1 MASFQARGAILE
13 KAPSVLATIPASVL
27 AGITG
32 HPVSVEVHVSSGL
45 PTFTVVG
52 LPDAACR
59 EARDRVRAA
68 LLSSGVVWPP
78 GRITVNLAPSG
89 IRKEGPGLDLAIA
102 MGVMVADEQ
111 LPAEVLAGV
120 AFLAELGLDGRL
132 RSVPGVLP
140 QVRCLDAAAVVVA
153 PESAAEAALANG
165 PVVRAPSTLR
175 KLVSALRGEEC
186 WPDPPRAGSENRLE
200 EGVDLADVRGQ
211 HMARLGLE
219 VAAAGG
225 HHLLMIGPPG
235 AGKTMLARRLP
246 GLLPPL
252 DETTAIEVTM
262 VHSAV
267 GLDLPTS
274 GLIRRSPWQA
284 PHHSASMVSMVGG
297 GSQTLRPGAISC
309 AHGGVLFLDEMGE
322 FAPQA
327 LDALRQPLEEGVIRV
342 NRATAVASFPARF
355 LLVGAMNPCPCG
367 ELGQPGMCRCTPVAR
382 LRYARRLSG
391 PLLDRFDLR
400 IHVGRP
406 EVSDLFDAPPGES
419 SAAVR
424 QRVDRA
430 RAMARDRGVVS
441 NSELGD
447 DALDQ
452 LAPLDPEAKNLLGR
466 SITEG
471 RLTARGF
478 QRVRRVALTLAD
490 LAEQPPPLNGMVVA
504 QALFMRTE
512 PVTVAHD
519 PWNFANVGR

>member
-1 MASFQARGAILE
+1 M
-13 KAPSVLATIPASVL
+13 LATIPASVL
-27 AGITG
+27 AGIAG
-32 HPVSVEVHVSSGL
+32 SPVSVEVHVSTGL

-68 LLSSGVVWPP
+68 LLSSGVDWPP

-102 MGVMVADEQ
+102 MGVLVADDQ
-111 LPAEVLAGV
+111 LAAEVLADM

-132 RSVPGVLP
+132 RAVPGVLP
-140 QVRCLDAAAVVVA
+140 QVLGLDTAAVVVA

-165 PVVRAPSTLR
+165 PVVRAPATLGE
-175 KLVSALRGEEC
+175 LVSALRGEEP
-186 WPDPPRAGSENRLE
+186 WPEPPRPASENPRE
-200 EGVDLADVRGQ
+200 KAADLADVKGQ

-246 GLLPPL
+246 GILPPL
-252 DETTAIEVTM
+252 DEATAIESTM
-262 VHSAV
+262 VHSAA
-267 GLDLPTS
+267 GLDLPPS
-274 GLIRRSPWQA
+274 GLIRRAPWQA
-284 PHHSASMVSMVGG
+284 PHHSASMIALVGG
-297 GSQTLRPGAISC
+297 GSQTLRPGAVSC

-322 FAPQA
+322 FGPQA
-327 LDALRQPLEEGVIRV
+327 LDALRQPLEEGTIRV
-342 NRATAVASFPARF
+342 NRAAAAASFPARF

-367 ELGQPGMCRCTPVAR
+367 ELGQPGMCRCTPLAR

-419 SAAVR
+419 SAEIR
-424 QRVDRA
+424 KRVDRA
-430 RAMARDRGVVS
+430 RAIARDRGVVS
-441 NSELGD
+441 NSELRD
-447 DALDQ
+447 DTLDQ
-452 LAPLDPEAKNLLGR
+452 LAPLDSEAKNLF
-466 SITEG
+466 SHAIAEG

-490 LAEQPPPLNGMVVA
+490 LAGQEPPLTGGLVA

-512 PVTVAHD
+512 PVTVVHD
-519 PWNFANVGR
+519 PWSCANARR

>member
-1 MASFQARGAILE
+1 M
-13 KAPSVLATIPASVL
+13 LATIPASVL

-52 LPDAACR
+52 LPDTACR

-68 LLSSGVVWPP
+68 LLSSGVDWPP

-102 MGVMVADEQ
+102 MGVLVADGQ
-111 LPAEVLAGV
+111 LPAEGV
-120 AFLAELGLDGRL
+120 ADMAFLAELGLDGRL
-132 RSVPGVLP
+132 RAIPGVLP
-140 QVRCLDAAAVVVA
+140 QVRCLDTAEVVIA
-153 PESAAEAALANG
+153 PESAAEAALAKG
-165 PVVRAPSTLR
+165 PAVRAPATLGE
-175 KLVSALRGEEC
+175 LVSALRGEGA
-186 WPDPPRAGSENRLE
+186 WPEPPLPESATPSAKTT
-200 EGVDLADVRGQ
+200 DLAEVRGQ

-252 DETTAIEVTM
+252 DESTAIEVTM
-262 VHSAV
+262 VHSAA
-267 GLDLPTS
+267 GLDLPSS
-274 GLIRRSPWQA
+274 GLIRQAPWQA
-284 PHHSASMVSMVGG
+284 PHHSASMIALVGG

-327 LDALRQPLEEGVIRV
+327 LDALRQPLEEGAIRV
-342 NRATAVASFPARF
+342 NRATAAASFPARF

-367 ELGQPGMCRCTPVAR
+367 ELGQPGMCRCTPLAR

-406 EVSDLFDAPPGES
+406 EVSDLFDAPSGES
-419 SAAVR
+419 SAEV
-424 QRVDRA
+424 RA
-430 RAMARDRGVVS
+430 RVEQARAAAFERGVAS
-441 NSELGD
+441 NSELPD
-447 DALDQ
+447 DALDEF
-452 LAPLDPEAKNLLGR
+452 APLDPEAKNLF
-466 SITEG
+466 SHAIAEG

-490 LAEQPPPLNGMVVA
+490 LSGHVPPLTGGIVA

-512 PVTVAHD
+512 PVTVVHD
-519 PWNFANVGR
+519 PWSLANGRR

>member
-1 MASFQARGAILE
+1 MATLQARGIILG
-13 KAPSVLATIPASVL
+13 KAPTVLATIPASVL

-32 HPVSVEVHVSSGL
+32 HPVSVEVHVSVGL

-68 LLSSGVVWPP
+68 LLSSGVQWPP

-102 MGVMVADEQ
+102 IGVLVADDQ
-111 LPAEVLAGV
+111 LRADLAADT

-132 RSVPGVLP
+132 RAVPGVLP
-140 QVRCLDAAAVVVA
+140 QVRCLNSNAVVVA

-165 PVVRAPSTLR
+165 PQIRAPETLR
-175 KLVSALRGEEC
+175 ELIAALRGEEP
-186 WPDPPRAGSENRLE
+186 WPDLPASESGRQWE
-200 EGVDLADVRGQ
+200 EAVDLADVRGQ

-252 DETTAIEVTM
+252 DEGTAIEATM
-262 VHSAV
+262 VHSAA
-267 GLDLPTS
+267 GLDLPSS
-274 GLIRRSPWQA
+274 GLVRQAPWQA
-284 PHHSASMVSMVGG
+284 PHHSASMIALVGG
-297 GSQTLRPGAISC
+297 GSRTLRPGAVSC

-327 LDALRQPLEEGVIRV
+327 LDSLRQPLEEGIIRV
-342 NRATAVASFPARF
+342 NRAAAVASFPARF

-367 ELGQPGMCRCTPVAR
+367 ELGQPGMCRCTPLAR

-406 EVSDLFDAPPGES
+406 EVSDLFDAPAGES
-419 SAAVR
+419 SAEVKDRVDQARAAAR
-424 QRVDRA
+424 QR
-430 RAMARDRGVVS
+430 GVAA
-441 NSELGD
+441 NSELRD
-447 DALDQ
+447 SDLDE
-452 LAPLDPEAKNLLGR
+452 LAPLDPDAKDLL
-466 SITEG
+466 SKAIADG

-478 QRVRRVALTLAD
+478 QRIRRVALTLTD
-490 LAEQPPPLNGMVVA
+490 LAGEEPPLTGEVVA

-519 PWNFANVGR
+519 PWSVANAR

>member
-1 MASFQARGAILE
+1 M
-13 KAPSVLATIPASVL
+13 LATIPASVL

-32 HPVSVEVHVSSGL
+32 HPVSVEVHVSVGL

-68 LLSSGVVWPP
+68 LLSSDVKWPP
-78 GRITVNLAPSG
+78 GRVTVNLAPSG

-102 MGVMVADEQ
+102 MGVLVADEQ
-111 LPAEVLAGV
+111 LPAESLANV

-132 RSVPGVLP
+132 RAVPGVLP
-140 QVRCLDAAAVVVA
+140 QVRCLNAAAVVVA
-153 PESAAEAALANG
+153 PESAAEAALAGG
-165 PVVRAPSTLR
+165 PEVRAPVTLR
-175 KLVSALRGEEC
+175 GLISALRGDEA
-186 WPDPPRAGSENRLE
+186 WPDLPMPTSEPPAKEVL
-200 EGVDLADVRGQ
+200 DLADVRGQ

-252 DETTAIEVTM
+252 DEATAIEATM
-262 VHSAV
+262 VHSAA
-267 GLDLPTS
+267 GLDLPPS
-274 GLIRRSPWQA
+274 SLVRRAPWQA
-284 PHHSASMVSMVGG
+284 PHHSASMIALVGG
-297 GSQTLRPGAISC
+297 GSQTLRPGSISC

-406 EVSDLFDAPPGES
+406 DVSDLFDAPVGES
-419 SAAVR
+419 SAEVR
-424 QRVDRA
+424 GRVDRA
-430 RAMARDRGVVS
+430 RGAARERGVVA
-441 NSELGD
+441 NSELKD
-447 DALDQ
+447 SLLDE
-452 LAPLDPEAKNLLGR
+452 LAPLDPDAKNLLSHAIG
-466 SITEG
+466 EG

-490 LAEQPPPLNGMVVA
+490 LAGQPPPLTGGLVA
-504 QALFMRTE
+504 QALYLRTE
-512 PVTVAHD
+512 PVTVSHD
-519 PWNFANVGR
+519 PWSFANVR

>member
-1 MASFQARGAILE
+1 M
-13 KAPSVLATIPASVL
+13 LATISASVL

-32 HPVSVEVHVSSGL
+32 HRVAVEVHVSNGL

-68 LLSSGVVWPP
+68 LISSGMKWPP

-102 MGVMVADEQ
+102 MGVLVADEQ
-111 LPAEVLAGV
+111 LAPEAVADM

-132 RSVPGVLP
+132 RAVPGVLP
-140 QVRCLDAAAVVVA
+140 QTRCLTTATVVVA
-153 PESAAEAALANG
+153 PASAEEAGLASG
-165 PVVRAPSTLR
+165 PVVRSPSTLQE
-175 KLVSALRGEEC
+175 LVAVLLGDEP
-186 WPDPPRAGSENRLE
+186 WPDVVMSSTARTTTAIA
-200 EGVDLADVRGQ
+200 DLADVKGQ

-225 HHLLMIGPPG
+225 HHLLLIGPPG

-252 DETTAIEVTM
+252 DDATAIETTM
-262 VHSAV
+262 VHSAA
-267 GLDLPTS
+267 GLDLS
-274 GLIRRSPWQA
+274 AGGLIRLAPWQA
-284 PHHSASMVSMVGG
+284 PHHSVSMIALVGG
-297 GSQTLRPGAISC
+297 GSRALRPGAISC

-342 NRATAVASFPARF
+342 HRATAAASFPARF

-367 ELGQPGMCRCTPVAR
+367 ELGQPGMCRCTPLAR

-406 EVSDLFDAPPGES
+406 EVCHLFDPTPAES
-419 SAAVR
+419 TAKVRERVDQARSAAR
-424 QRVDRA
+424 E
-430 RAMARDRGVVS
+430 RGVAA
-441 NSELGD
+441 NSELSD
-447 DALDQ
+447 DALEDFAP
-452 LAPLDPEAKNLLGR
+452 LAPDAKNLF
-466 SITEG
+466 SAAIADG

-478 QRVRRVALTLAD
+478 QRVRRVALTMAD
-490 LAEQPPPLNGMVVA
+490 LAGEVPPLSGEQVA

-512 PVTVAHD
+512 PVTVAQESQRL
-519 PWNFANVGR
+519 ARAR

>member
-1 MASFQARGAILE
+1 M
-13 KAPSVLATIPASVL
+13 LATIPASVL
-27 AGITG
+27 SGITG
-32 HPVSVEVHVSSGL
+32 HPVSVEVHVSVGL

-68 LLSSGVVWPP
+68 LLSSAVQWPP

-102 MGVMVADEQ
+102 MGVLVADEQ
-111 LPAEVLAGV
+111 LPAEALDDM

-132 RSVPGVLP
+132 RAVPGVLP
-140 QVRCLDAAAVVVA
+140 QVRCMKSGAIVVA
-153 PESAAEAALANG
+153 PECAAEAALANG
-165 PVVRAPSTLR
+165 PLVRAPSTLQE
-175 KLVSALRGEEC
+175 LISALRGEEA
-186 WPDPPRAGSENRLE
+186 WPDPPLPGLADPLNEAA
-200 EGVDLADVRGQ
+200 DLADVRGQ

-252 DETTAIEVTM
+252 DEATAIEATM

-267 GLDLPTS
+267 GLELPSS
-274 GLIRRSPWQA
+274 GLIRRAPWQA
-284 PHHSASMVSMVGG
+284 PHHSASMIALVGG
-297 GSQTLRPGAISC
+297 GSRALRPGSISC

-342 NRATAVASFPARF
+342 NRAMAVASFPARF

-367 ELGQPGMCRCTPVAR
+367 ELGQPGMCRCTPLAR

-406 EVSDLFDAPPGES
+406 EVRDLFDASPGES
-419 SAAVR
+419 SAEVR
-424 QRVDRA
+424 ERVDRV
-430 RAMARDRGVVS
+430 RAVARDRGVAS
-441 NSELGD
+441 NSELPD

-452 LAPLDPEAKNLLGR
+452 QAPLDPEAKNIF
-466 SITEG
+466 SHAIAEG

-490 LAEQPPPLNGMVVA
+490 LAGQAPPLTGGIVA

-519 PWNFANVGR
+519 PWSLPNVRP

>member
-1 MASFQARGAILE
+1 M
-13 KAPSVLATIPASVL
+13 LATIPASVL
-27 AGITG
+27 SGITG
-32 HPVSVEVHVSSGL
+32 HPVSVEVHVSCGL

-68 LLSSGVVWPP
+68 LLSSGVDWPP

-102 MGVMVADEQ
+102 MGVMVANEK
-111 LPAEVLAGV
+111 LPAEALADM
-120 AFLAELGLDGRL
+120 AFMAELGLDGRL
-132 RSVPGVLP
+132 RPVPGVLP
-140 QVRCLDAAAVVVA
+140 QVRCLETSAVVVA
-153 PESAAEAALANG
+153 PECAAEASLASG
-165 PVVRAPSTLR
+165 PLVRAPATLGE
-175 KLVSALRGEEC
+175 LVSALQGQRD
-186 WPDPPRAGSENRLE
+186 WPELLAPVSAIGHQK
-200 EGVDLADVRGQ
+200 GADLADVKGQ

-246 GLLPPL
+246 GLLPSL
-252 DETTAIEVTM
+252 DETTAIEATM
-262 VHSAV
+262 VHSAA
-267 GLDLPTS
+267 GLDLPPS
-274 GLIRRSPWQA
+274 GLIRRAPWQA
-284 PHHSASMVSMVGG
+284 PHHATSMIALVGG
-297 GSQTLRPGAISC
+297 GSRSLRPGAISC

-327 LDALRQPLEEGVIRV
+327 LDSLRQPLEEGVIRV
-342 NRATAVASFPARF
+342 NRAASVASFPARF

-367 ELGQPGMCRCTPVAR
+367 ELGQPGMCRCTPLAR

-419 SAAVR
+419 SSEVRDRVNKARSAA
-424 QRVDRA
+424 QG
-430 RAMARDRGVVS
+430 RGVVS
-441 NSELGD
+441 NSELQD
-447 DALDQ
+447 DALDEF
-452 LAPLDPEAKNLLGR
+452 APLDPEAR
-466 SITEG
+466 SLFSHAIAEG

-490 LAEQPPPLNGMVVA
+490 LAGQAPPLTGGIVA

-519 PWNFANVGR
+519 PWSVANA

>member
-1 MASFQARGAILE
+1 M
-13 KAPSVLATIPASVL
+13 LATIPASVL

-32 HPVSVEVHVSSGL
+32 HPVSVEVHVSLGL

-68 LLSSGVVWPP
+68 LLSSDAKWPP
-78 GRITVNLAPSG
+78 GRVTVNLAPSG

-102 MGVMVADEQ
+102 MGILVADDQ
-111 LPAEVLAGV
+111 LSADVLDDM

-132 RSVPGVLP
+132 RPVPGVLP
-140 QVRCLDAAAVVVA
+140 QVRCLDAAEVVVA
-153 PESAAEAALANG
+153 PSSAAEAALANG
-165 PVVRAPSTLR
+165 PVVRAPDTLGE
-175 KLVSALRGEEC
+175 LISALRGEEA
-186 WPDPPRAGSENRLE
+186 WPDLPSPGSMSPRRET
-200 EGVDLADVRGQ
+200 VDLADVRGQ

-246 GLLPPL
+246 GLLPSL
-252 DETTAIEVTM
+252 DESTAIEATM
-262 VHSAV
+262 VHSAA
-267 GLDLPTS
+267 GLDLPSS
-274 GLIRRSPWQA
+274 GLIKQAPWQA
-284 PHHSASMVSMVGG
+284 PHHSASMIALVGG
-297 GSQTLRPGAISC
+297 GSRALRPGAISC

-342 NRATAVASFPARF
+342 NRATAAASFPARF

-367 ELGQPGMCRCTPVAR
+367 ELGQPGMCRCTPMAR

-419 SAAVR
+419 STEVR
-424 QRVDRA
+424 ARVDRA
-430 RAMARDRGVVS
+430 RAAALERGAGS
-441 NSELGD
+441 NSELSD
-447 DALDQ
+447 DALEEF
-452 LAPLDPEAKNLLGR
+452 APLDPEAKNLFR
-466 SITEG
+466 HAIAEG

-490 LAEQPPPLNGMVVA
+490 LGGHAPPLTGGIVA

-519 PWNFANVGR
+519 PWSLANGRR

>member
-1 MASFQARGAILE
+1 M
-13 KAPSVLATIPASVL
+13 LATIPASVL

-32 HPVSVEVHVSSGL
+32 HPVSVEVHVSCGL

-68 LLSSGVVWPP
+68 LLSSGVDWPP

-102 MGVMVADEQ
+102 MGVMVANEK
-111 LPAEVLAGV
+111 LPAEALADM
-120 AFLAELGLDGRL
+120 AFMAELGLDGRL
-132 RSVPGVLP
+132 RPVPGVLP
-140 QVRCLDAAAVVVA
+140 QVRCLETSAVVVA
-153 PESAAEAALANG
+153 PECAAEASLASG
-165 PVVRAPSTLR
+165 PLVRAPATLGE
-175 KLVSALRGEEC
+175 LVSALQGEED
-186 WPDPPRAGSENRLE
+186 WPELLAPVSAIGHQK
-200 EGVDLADVRGQ
+200 GADLADVKGQ

-246 GLLPPL
+246 GLLPSL
-252 DETTAIEVTM
+252 DEATAIEATM
-262 VHSAV
+262 VHSAA
-267 GLDLPTS
+267 GLDLPPS
-274 GLIRRSPWQA
+274 GLIRRAPWQA
-284 PHHSASMVSMVGG
+284 PHHATSMIALVGG
-297 GSQTLRPGAISC
+297 GSRSLRPGAISC

-327 LDALRQPLEEGVIRV
+327 LDSLRQPLEEGVIRV
-342 NRATAVASFPARF
+342 NRAASVASFPARF

-367 ELGQPGMCRCTPVAR
+367 ELGQPGMCRCTPLAR

-419 SAAVR
+419 SSEVR
-424 QRVDRA
+424 DRVNKA
-430 RAMARDRGVVS
+430 RSVAQGRGVVS
-441 NSELGD
+441 NSELQD
-447 DALDQ
+447 DALDEF
-452 LAPLDPEAKNLLGR
+452 APLDPEAR
-466 SITEG
+466 SLFSHAIAEG

-490 LAEQPPPLNGMVVA
+490 LAGQTPPLTGGIVA

-519 PWNFANVGR
+519 PWSLANA

>member
-1 MASFQARGAILE
+1 M
-13 KAPSVLATIPASVL
+13 LATIPASVL
-27 AGITG
+27 AGIAG
-32 HPVSVEVHVSSGL
+32 CPVSVEVHVSPGL
-45 PTFTVVG
+45 PMFTVVG
-52 LPDAACR
+52 LPDTACR

-68 LLSSGVVWPP
+68 LLSSGVDWPP

-89 IRKEGPGLDLAIA
+89 IRKEGAGLDLAIA
-102 MGVMVADEQ
+102 MGVLTADDQ
-111 LPAEVLAGV
+111 LPAEVSANT

-132 RSVPGVLP
+132 RAVPGVLP
-140 QVRCLDAAAVVVA
+140 QVRSLDTDAVVVA

-165 PVVRAPSTLR
+165 PVVRAPTTLR
-175 KLVSALRGEEC
+175 ELVSALRGEES
-186 WPDPPRAGSENRLE
+186 WPELASPRTDIAGKDTA
-200 EGVDLADVRGQ
+200 DLADVRGQ

-252 DETTAIEVTM
+252 EEATAIEATM
-262 VHSAV
+262 VHSAA
-267 GLDLPTS
+267 GLDLPVA
-274 GLIRRSPWQA
+274 GLIRRAPWQA
-284 PHHSASMVSMVGG
+284 PHHSASMVALVGG
-297 GSQTLRPGAISC
+297 GSQTLRPGSISC

-367 ELGQPGMCRCTPVAR
+367 ELGQPGMCRCTPMAR

-419 SAAVR
+419 SAEVR
-424 QRVDRA
+424 ERVDRA
-430 RAMARDRGVVS
+430 RAIARERGVTS
-441 NSELGD
+441 NSELPD
-447 DALDQ
+447 DSLDRQ
-452 LAPLDPEAKNLLGR
+452 APMDPEARNLF
-466 SITEG
+466 SHAIAEG

-490 LAEQPPPLNGMVVA
+490 LAGQEPPLTSGTVA

-519 PWNFANVGR
+519 PWNCANAGR

>member
-1 MASFQARGAILE
+1 
-13 KAPSVLATIPASVL
+13 VLANISASVL

-68 LLSSGVVWPP
+68 LISSGIVWPP

-102 MGVMVADEQ
+102 MGVLVADEK
-111 LPAEVLAGV
+111 LPAEDLADM

-132 RSVPGVLP
+132 RAVPGVLP
-140 QVRCLDAAAVVVA
+140 QVRCLDSAEVVVA
-153 PESAAEAALANG
+153 PESAAEAALARG
-165 PVVRAPSTLR
+165 PAIRAPATLGE
-175 KLVSALRGEEC
+175 LVSVLRGEDA
-186 WPDPPRAGSENRLE
+186 WPEPPKPESTGPSAEAL
-200 EGVDLADVRGQ
+200 DLADVRGQ
-211 HMARLGLE
+211 HMARLSLE

-252 DETTAIEVTM
+252 DEPTAIEATM
-262 VHSAV
+262 VCSAA
-267 GLDLPTS
+267 GLDLPCS
-274 GLIRRSPWQA
+274 GLIRRAPWQA
-284 PHHSASMVSMVGG
+284 PHHSASMMALVGG
-297 GSQTLRPGAISC
+297 GSRTLRPGAISC

-342 NRATAVASFPARF
+342 NRATAAASFPARF

-367 ELGQPGMCRCTPVAR
+367 ELGQPGKCRCTPLAR

-419 SAAVR
+419 SAEVR
-424 QRVDRA
+424 VRVERA
-430 RAMARDRGVVS
+430 RIAAAKRGAAS
-441 NSELGD
+441 NSELPD
-447 DALDQ
+447 DALDEC
-452 LAPLDPEAKNLLGR
+452 APLDPEAK
-466 SITEG
+466 SMFSHAIAEG

-490 LAEQPPPLNGMVVA
+490 LSGRQPPLTGDLVA

-519 PWNFANVGR
+519 PWSLANGCR

>member
-1 MASFQARGAILE
+1 M
-13 KAPSVLATIPASVL
+13 LATVPASVL
-27 AGITG
+27 TGITG

-52 LPDAACR
+52 LPDTACR

-68 LLSSGVVWPP
+68 LTSSGVDWPQ

-89 IRKEGPGLDLAIA
+89 LRKEGPGLDLAIA
-102 MGVMVADEQ
+102 IGVLVANDR
-111 LPAEVLAGV
+111 LPAETVADM

-140 QVRCLDAAAVVVA
+140 QVRGLRTAAVVVA
-153 PESAAEAALANG
+153 PESAAEASLVAG
-165 PVVRAPSTLR
+165 PEVRAPATLGD
-175 KLVSALRGEEC
+175 LLSALRGEEA
-186 WPDPPRAGSENRLE
+186 WPDPYRPLSTNSVEAAA
-200 EGVDLADVRGQ
+200 DLADVRGQ

-252 DETTAIEVTM
+252 DEPTAIETTM
-262 VHSAV
+262 VHSAA
-267 GLDLPTS
+267 GLDLPPM
-274 GLIRRSPWQA
+274 GLVRRAPWQA
-284 PHHSASMVSMVGG
+284 PHHSVSMVALVGG
-297 GSQTLRPGAISC
+297 GSQALRPGSISC

-322 FAPQA
+322 FAPKA
-327 LDALRQPLEEGVIRV
+327 LDALRQPLEEGTIRV

-367 ELGQPGMCRCTPVAR
+367 ELGQPGMCRCTPGAR

-419 SAAVR
+419 SAMVR
-424 QRVDRA
+424 ARVDQA
-430 RAMARDRGVVS
+430 RAMARDRGVTA
-441 NSELGD
+441 NSELRDG
-447 DALDQ
+447 ALEE
-452 LAPLDPEAKNLLGR
+452 LAPLDADAKKLLRRAIG
-466 SITEG
+466 EG
-471 RLTARGF
+471 RLTARGL
-478 QRVRRVALTLAD
+478 QRVRRVALTLTD
-490 LAEQPPPLNGMVVA
+490 LAGQSPPLTGEMVA

-519 PWNFANVGR
+519 PWNRANVR

>member
-1 MASFQARGAILE
+1 MILE
-13 KAPSVLATIPASVL
+13 KAPAVLATISASVL

-52 LPDAACR
+52 LPDTACR

-68 LLSSGVVWPP
+68 LLSSGVDWPP

-102 MGVMVADEQ
+102 MGVLVADGR
-111 LPAEVLAGV
+111 LPAEDLVGM

-132 RSVPGVLP
+132 RAVPGVLP
-140 QVRCLDAAAVVVA
+140 QVRCLDAAEVVVA
-153 PESAAEAALANG
+153 PESAAEAALARG
-165 PVVRAPSTLR
+165 PAVRAPVSLGE
-175 KLVSALRGEEC
+175 LVSVLRGEES
-186 WPDPPRAGSENRLE
+186 WPEPPSPESADPTAKIL
-200 EGVDLADVRGQ
+200 DLADVKGQ
-211 HMARLGLE
+211 HIARLGLE

-252 DETTAIEVTM
+252 DEPTAIEATM
-262 VHSAV
+262 VHSAA
-267 GLDLPTS
+267 GLDLPSS
-274 GLIRRSPWQA
+274 GLICRAPWQA
-284 PHHSASMVSMVGG
+284 PHHSASMIALVGG
-297 GSQTLRPGAISC
+297 GSRALRPGAVSC

-367 ELGQPGMCRCTPVAR
+367 ELGQPGMCRCTPLAR

-406 EVSDLFDAPPGES
+406 EVSDLFDSPSGES
-419 SAAVR
+419 SAEVR
-424 QRVDRA
+424 VRVEQA
-430 RAMARDRGVVS
+430 RAAAVERGVVC
-441 NSELGD
+441 NSELPD
-447 DALDQ
+447 DALDKF
-452 LAPLDPEAKNLLGR
+452 APLDPKARNLF
-466 SITEG
+466 SQAIAEG

-490 LAEQPPPLNGMVVA
+490 LSGHQPPLSGGIVA

-519 PWNFANVGR
+519 PWSVAHACR

>member
-1 MASFQARGAILE
+1 M
-13 KAPSVLATIPASVL
+13 
-27 AGITG
+27 
-32 HPVSVEVHVSSGL
+32 GL

-52 LPDAACR
+52 LPDTACR

-68 LLSSGVVWPP
+68 LLSSGVKWPP

-102 MGVMVADEQ
+102 IGVLVADDQ
-111 LPAEVLAGV
+111 LPAENFADT

-132 RSVPGVLP
+132 RAVPGVLP
-140 QVRCLDAAAVVVA
+140 QVRCLGTSEVVVA
-153 PESAAEAALANG
+153 PDSAAEAALAKG
-165 PVVRAPSTLR
+165 PAVRAPATLGE
-175 KLVSALRGEEC
+175 LISALRGEEA
-186 WPDPPRAGSENRLE
+186 WPDPPLPGSATPS
-200 EGVDLADVRGQ
+200 VKTMDLADVRGQ
-211 HMARLGLE
+211 PMARLGLE

-225 HHLLMIGPPG
+225 HHLLLIGPPG

-252 DETTAIEVTM
+252 DESTAIEATM
-262 VHSAV
+262 VHSAA
-267 GLDLPTS
+267 GLDLPSS
-274 GLIRRSPWQA
+274 GLIRQAPWQA
-284 PHHSASMVSMVGG
+284 PHHSASMIALVGG

-327 LDALRQPLEEGVIRV
+327 LDSLRQPLEEGAIRV
-342 NRATAVASFPARF
+342 NRATAAASFPARF

-367 ELGQPGMCRCTPVAR
+367 ELGQPGMCRCTPLAR

-406 EVSDLFDAPPGES
+406 EVADLFDAPPGES
-419 SAAVR
+419 TAEVKA
-424 QRVDRA
+424 RVDRA
-430 RAMARDRGVVS
+430 RAAAFERGVTS
-441 NSELGD
+441 NSELRD
-447 DALDQ
+447 DALEEF
-452 LAPLDPEAKNLLGR
+452 APLDLEAKNLFRHAIG
-466 SITEG
+466 EG

-478 QRVRRVALTLAD
+478 QRVRRVALTLSD
-490 LAEQPPPLNGMVVA
+490 LAGHAPPLTGGIVA

-512 PVTVAHD
+512 PVTVVHD
-519 PWNFANVGR
+519 AWSLANGRR

>member
-1 MASFQARGAILE
+1 M
-13 KAPSVLATIPASVL
+13 LATISASVL

-32 HPVSVEVHVSSGL
+32 HRVAVEVHVASGL

-68 LLSSGVVWPP
+68 LLSSGVLWPP

-89 IRKEGPGLDLAIA
+89 IRKEGSGLDLAIA
-102 MGVMVADEQ
+102 IGVLVADKQ
-111 LPAEVLAGV
+111 LSAEVVADM

-132 RSVPGVLP
+132 RGVPGVLP
-140 QVRCLDAAAVVVA
+140 QIRCLKSTAVVVA

-165 PVVRAPSTLR
+165 PLVRSPATLEE
-175 KLVSALRGEEC
+175 LVLALRGDKP
-186 WPDPPRAGSENRLE
+186 WPDPTSVPSSTAIEA
-200 EGVDLADVRGQ
+200 VADLADVRGQ
-211 HMARLGLE
+211 HLARMGLE
-219 VAAAGG
+219 VSAAGG

-235 AGKTMLARRLP
+235 AGKTMLARRLT
-246 GLLPPL
+246 GLLPAL
-252 DETTAIEVTM
+252 DETTAIETTM
-262 VHSAV
+262 VHSAA
-267 GLDLPTS
+267 GLDLPS
-274 GLIRRSPWQA
+274 GGLIRLAPWQA
-284 PHHSASMVSMVGG
+284 PHHSASMIALVGG
-297 GSQTLRPGAISC
+297 GSRALRPGAISC

-342 NRATAVASFPARF
+342 NRATAATSFPARF

-367 ELGQPGMCRCTPVAR
+367 ELGQPGMCRCTPMAR

-406 EVSDLFDAPPGES
+406 EVSDLFDTKPGES
-419 SAAVR
+419 TAQVRHRVDQARAAAR
-424 QRVDRA
+424 QR
-430 RAMARDRGVVS
+430 GVS
-441 NSELGD
+441 ANSELAD
-447 DALDQ
+447 DALEEC
-452 LAPLDPEAKNLLGR
+452 APLDPDAKNLFTKA
-466 SITEG
+466 IADG

-478 QRVRRVALTLAD
+478 QRVRRVALTIAD
-490 LAEQPPPLNGMVVA
+490 LAGQSPPLTSDNVA

-512 PVTVAHD
+512 PVTVAQD
-519 PWNFANVGR
+519 PVSLVHAR

>member
-1 MASFQARGAILE
+1 MATPQARGVILG
-13 KAPSVLATIPASVL
+13 KALTVLATIPASVL

-68 LLSSGVVWPP
+68 LLSSGVDWPP

-102 MGVMVADEQ
+102 IGVMVADEK
-111 LPAEVLAGV
+111 LSSEIVAGT
-120 AFLAELGLDGRL
+120 AFLAELGLDGHL
-132 RSVPGVLP
+132 RAVPGVLP
-140 QVRCLDAAAVVVA
+140 QVRCLDTAAVVVA

-165 PVVRAPSTLR
+165 PEIRAPDTL
-175 KLVSALRGEEC
+175 KHLIAALRGEDV
-186 WPDPPRAGSENRLE
+186 WPDLPAPESGRQWDES
-200 EGVDLADVRGQ
+200 VDLSDVRGQ

-219 VAAAGG
+219 IAAAGG

-252 DETTAIEVTM
+252 DEATAIEATM
-262 VHSAV
+262 VRSAA
-267 GLDLPTS
+267 GLELPSS
-274 GLIRRSPWQA
+274 GLVHRAPWQA
-284 PHHSASMVSMVGG
+284 PHHSASMVSLVGG
-297 GSQTLRPGAISC
+297 GSRGLRPGAISC

-327 LDALRQPLEEGVIRV
+327 LDSLRQPLEEGIIRV
-342 NRATAVASFPARF
+342 NRAAAVASFPARF

-367 ELGQPGMCRCTPVAR
+367 DLGQPGMCRCTPLAR

-406 EVSDLFDAPPGES
+406 DAGDLFDAPAGES
-419 SAAVR
+419 SAEVKC
-424 QRVDRA
+424 RVDQA
-430 RAMARDRGVVS
+430 RAAARHRGVAA
-441 NSELGD
+441 NSELQD
-447 DALDQ
+447 SALDT
-452 LAPLDPEAKNLLGR
+452 LAPLDPEAKNLLCQAIG
-466 SITEG
+466 EG
-471 RLTARGF
+471 RLTARGL
-478 QRVRRVALTLAD
+478 QRVRRVALTLTD
-490 LAEQPPPLNGMVVA
+490 LAGGEPPLTGEVVA
-504 QALFMRTE
+504 QALFLRSE

-519 PWNFANVGR
+519 PWSFANAR

>member
-1 MASFQARGAILE
+1 M
-13 KAPSVLATIPASVL
+13 
-27 AGITG
+27 
-32 HPVSVEVHVSSGL
+32 
-45 PTFTVVG
+45 
-52 LPDAACR
+52 
-59 EARDRVRAA
+59 
-68 LLSSGVVWPP
+68 
-78 GRITVNLAPSG
+78 NLAPSG

-102 MGVMVADEQ
+102 IGVLVADDQ
-111 LPAEVLAGV
+111 LSGVDLADM

-132 RSVPGVLP
+132 RAIPGVLP
-140 QVRCLDAAAVVVA
+140 QVRCLNAAEVVVA
-153 PESAAEAALANG
+153 PESAAEAALASG
-165 PVVRAPSTLR
+165 PAVRAPATLGE
-175 KLVSALRGEEC
+175 LLSALRGEEA
-186 WPDPPRAGSENRLE
+186 WPELPMPCKASSSEKKM
-200 EGVDLADVRGQ
+200 DLAEVRGQ

-235 AGKTMLARRLP
+235 AGKTMLARRIP

-252 DETTAIEVTM
+252 DEATAIEATM

-267 GLDLPTS
+267 GLNRPSS
-274 GLIRRSPWQA
+274 GLIRQAPWQA
-284 PHHSASMVSMVGG
+284 PHHSASMVALVGG
-297 GSQTLRPGAISC
+297 GSRALRPGAISC

-322 FAPQA
+322 FAPQV
-327 LDALRQPLEEGVIRV
+327 LEALRQPLEEGVIRV
-342 NRATAVASFPARF
+342 NRAAAAASFPARF

-367 ELGQPGMCRCTPVAR
+367 ELGQPGMCRCTPLAR

-419 SAAVR
+419 SAEVR
-424 QRVDRA
+424 ARVDQA
-430 RAMARDRGVVS
+430 RAAALDRGVGS
-441 NSELGD
+441 NSELSD
-447 DALDQ
+447 DALDRF
-452 LAPLDPEAKNLLGR
+452 APLDSEAKNLF
-466 SITEG
+466 SQAIAEG

-490 LAEQPPPLNGMVVA
+490 LSGGVPPLTGDLVA

-519 PWNFANVGR
+519 PWSLANVR

>member
-1 MASFQARGAILE
+1 M
-13 KAPSVLATIPASVL
+13 LATIPASVL

-32 HPVSVEVHVSSGL
+32 HPVSVEVHVSAGL

-68 LLSSGVVWPP
+68 LISSGVNWPP

-102 MGVMVADEQ
+102 IGVLVADEQ
-111 LPAEVLAGV
+111 LSKEGLADT

-132 RSVPGVLP
+132 RAIPGVLP
-140 QVRCLDAAAVVVA
+140 QVRCLDAAEVVVA
-153 PESAAEAALANG
+153 PESAAEAALAKG
-165 PVVRAPSTLR
+165 PAVRAPATLCE
-175 KLVSALRGEEC
+175 LLSALRGEEA
-186 WPDPPRAGSENRLE
+186 WPEPPMPGSAVSSEKKM
-200 EGVDLADVRGQ
+200 DLADVRGQ

-235 AGKTMLARRLP
+235 AGKTMLARRIP

-252 DETTAIEVTM
+252 DEATAIEATM
-262 VHSAV
+262 VHSAA
-267 GLDLPTS
+267 GLVLPSS
-274 GLIRRSPWQA
+274 GLIRQAPWQA
-284 PHHSASMVSMVGG
+284 PHHSASMIALVGG
-297 GSQTLRPGAISC
+297 GSRAIRPGAISC

-322 FAPQA
+322 FAPQV

-342 NRATAVASFPARF
+342 NRATAAASFPARF

-367 ELGQPGMCRCTPVAR
+367 ELGQPGMCRCTPMAR

-419 SAAVR
+419 SSEVR
-424 QRVDRA
+424 ARVDRA
-430 RAMARDRGVVS
+430 RAAALDRGVVS
-441 NSELGD
+441 NSELPD

-452 LAPLDPEAKNLLGR
+452 FAPLDSEAKNLF
-466 SITEG
+466 SHAIAEA

-490 LAEQPPPLNGMVVA
+490 LSGDAPPLTGGIVA

-512 PVTVAHD
+512 PVTVVHD
-519 PWNFANVGR
+519 PWSHANVRR

>member
-1 MASFQARGAILE
+1 M
-13 KAPSVLATIPASVL
+13 LATIPASVL

-32 HPVSVEVHVSSGL
+32 YPVSVEVHVSSGL

-68 LLSSGVVWPP
+68 LLSSGVEWPP

-111 LPAEVLAGV
+111 LSAEAIGNT

-132 RSVPGVLP
+132 RPVPGVLP
-140 QVRCLDAAAVVVA
+140 QVRCLETDAIVVA
-153 PESAAEAALANG
+153 PESAAEAALASG
-165 PVVRAPSTLR
+165 PVVRAPTTLAE
-175 KLVSALRGEEC
+175 LVSAFRGEDA
-186 WPDPPRAGSENRLE
+186 WPETPLPGSADLREDIA
-200 EGVDLADVRGQ
+200 DLADVRGQ

-225 HHLLMIGPPG
+225 HHLLLIGPPG

-246 GLLPPL
+246 GLLPHL
-252 DETTAIEVTM
+252 DENTAIEATM
-262 VHSAV
+262 VHSAA
-267 GLDLPTS
+267 GLDLPSS
-274 GLIRRSPWQA
+274 GLIRRPPWQA
-284 PHHSASMVSMVGG
+284 PHHSASMIALVGG

-322 FAPQA
+322 FGPQA
-327 LDALRQPLEEGVIRV
+327 LDALRQPLEEGSIRV
-342 NRATAVASFPARF
+342 NRAAAMATFPARF

-367 ELGQPGMCRCTPVAR
+367 ELGQPGMCRCTPLAR

-419 SAAVR
+419 SAQVR
-424 QRVDRA
+424 DRVNQA
-430 RAMARDRGVVS
+430 RAVARGRGVAS
-441 NSELGD
+441 NSELPD
-447 DALDQ
+447 DCLDEI
-452 LAPLDPEAKNLLGR
+452 APLDSDAKNMF
-466 SITEG
+466 SHAIAEG

-478 QRVRRVALTLAD
+478 QRVRRVALTLGD
-490 LAEQPPPLNGMVVA
+490 LAGHGPPLTGGIVA

-512 PVTVAHD
+512 PVTVVHD
-519 PWNFANVGR
+519 PWSCANARR

>member
-1 MASFQARGAILE
+1 MATLPVRGTILE
-13 KAPSVLATIPASVL
+13 KAPTVLATIPASVL

-32 HPVSVEVHVSSGL
+32 HPVSVEVHVSVGL

-68 LLSSGVVWPP
+68 LLSSGVDWPP

-89 IRKEGPGLDLAIA
+89 LRKEGPGLDLAIA
-102 MGVMVADEQ
+102 IGILVADEK
-111 LPAEVLAGV
+111 LSAEVVADT

-132 RSVPGVLP
+132 RAVPGVLP
-140 QVRCLDAAAVVVA
+140 QVRCLNAATVVVA
-153 PESAAEAALANG
+153 PESASEAALASG
-165 PVVRAPSTLR
+165 PLVRAPDTLR
-175 KLVSALRGEEC
+175 ELIAALEGDEM
-186 WPDPPRAGSENRLE
+186 WPDPPEPVSGSPLE
-200 EGVDLADVRGQ
+200 DAVDLADVRGQ

-252 DETTAIEVTM
+252 DEATAIETTM
-262 VHSAV
+262 VHSAAGI
-267 GLDLPTS
+267 GLPAS
-274 GLIRRSPWQA
+274 GLVRRAPWQA
-284 PHHSASMVSMVGG
+284 PHHSASMIALVGG
-297 GSQTLRPGAISC
+297 GSRALRPGAISC

-327 LDALRQPLEEGVIRV
+327 LDALRQPLEEGIVRV
-342 NRATAVASFPARF
+342 NRAAAMASFPARF

-406 EVSDLFDAPPGES
+406 EVSDLFDSSPGES
-419 SAAVR
+419 SAEVR
-424 QRVDRA
+424 ARVDRA
-430 RAMARDRGVVS
+430 RAAARDRGVTA

-447 DALDQ
+447 DALEEM
-452 LAPLDPEAKNLLGR
+452 APLDPDAKNLLVHAIG
-466 SITEG
+466 EG

-478 QRVRRVALTLAD
+478 QRVRRVALTLSD
-490 LAEQPPPLNGMVVA
+490 LAGQAAPLTGGVVA
-504 QALFMRTE
+504 QALFLRTE

-519 PWNFANVGR
+519 PWSLADVR

>member
-1 MASFQARGAILE
+1 M
-13 KAPSVLATIPASVL
+13 
-27 AGITG
+27 
-32 HPVSVEVHVSSGL
+32 GL

-68 LLSSGVVWPP
+68 LLSSGVNWPP

-102 MGVMVADEQ
+102 MGVLVADEQ
-111 LPAEVLAGV
+111 LSAESLADT

-132 RSVPGVLP
+132 RAVPGVLP
-140 QVRCLDAAAVVVA
+140 QVRCLNTAEVVVA
-153 PESAAEAALANG
+153 PESAAEAALAKG
-165 PVVRAPSTLR
+165 PVIRAPATLSE
-175 KLVSALRGEEC
+175 LISAIRGEEA
-186 WPDPPRAGSENRLE
+186 WPDPPEPGSANPLDEIA
-200 EGVDLADVRGQ
+200 DLADVRGQ

-252 DETTAIEVTM
+252 DEATAIEATM

-267 GLDLPTS
+267 GLNLPSS
-274 GLIRRSPWQA
+274 GLIRRAPWQA
-284 PHHSASMVSMVGG
+284 PHHSASMIALVGG
-297 GSQTLRPGAISC
+297 GSRMLRPGAISC

-322 FAPQA
+322 FGPQA

-342 NRATAVASFPARF
+342 NRAAAVASFPARF

-367 ELGQPGMCRCTPVAR
+367 ELGQPGMCRCTPLAR

-419 SAAVR
+419 SADVR
-424 QRVDRA
+424 ARVDRV
-430 RAMARDRGVVS
+430 RAVARDRGVAS
-441 NSELGD
+441 NSELPD
-447 DALDQ
+447 DALEEF
-452 LAPLDPEAKNLLGR
+452 APLDPEAKGLFSNA
-466 SITEG
+466 IADG

-478 QRVRRVALTLAD
+478 QRVRRVALTMAD
-490 LAEQPPPLNGMVVA
+490 LAGQEPPLTGGIVA

-519 PWNFANVGR
+519 PWSLANAR

>member
-1 MASFQARGAILE
+1 M
-13 KAPSVLATIPASVL
+13 LAAIPASVL
-27 AGITG
+27 SGITG
-32 HPVSVEVHVSSGL
+32 HPVYVEVHVSTGL
-45 PTFTVVG
+45 PAFTVVG

-68 LLSSGVVWPP
+68 LVSSQVTWPP

-102 MGVMVADEQ
+102 LGILVADNQ
-111 LPAEVLAGV
+111 LEAPLVDDM

-132 RSVPGVLP
+132 RAVPGILP
-140 QVRCLDAAAVVVA
+140 QVRCLDTNTVVVA
-153 PESAAEAALANG
+153 PESAPEAALANG
-165 PVVRAPSTLR
+165 PVVRAPATLQE
-175 KLVSALRGEEC
+175 LIDALKGNQE
-186 WPDPPRAGSENRLE
+186 WPDVPPSVAANLPETAA
-200 EGVDLADVRGQ
+200 DLADVKGQ

-225 HHLLMIGPPG
+225 HHLLLIGPPG

-246 GLLPPL
+246 GLLPAL
-252 DETTAIEVTM
+252 DEATAVEATM
-262 VHSAV
+262 VHSAA
-267 GLDLPTS
+267 GLGLPAS
-274 GLIRRSPWQA
+274 GLIRRAPWQA
-284 PHHSASMVSMVGG
+284 PHNSASMIALVGG
-297 GSQTLRPGAISC
+297 GSRAVRPGAISC

-327 LDALRQPLEEGVIRV
+327 LEALRQPLEEGVIRV
-342 NRATAVASFPARF
+342 HRATAAASFPARF

-367 ELGQPGMCRCTPVAR
+367 ELGQPGMCRCTPLAR

-406 EVSDLFDAPPGES
+406 EVSDLFDPAPGES

-424 QRVDRA
+424 DRVDRA
-430 RAMARDRGVVS
+430 RAAACRREVVC
-441 NSELGD
+441 NSELPD
-447 DALDQ
+447 DALDEF
-452 LAPLDPEAKNLLGR
+452 APLDPEAKHLL
-466 SITEG
+466 SHAIAEG

-490 LAEQPPPLNGMVVA
+490 LAGQDPPLTGGIVA
-504 QALFMRTE
+504 QALFLRTE

-519 PWNFANVGR
+519 PWSRADVPV

>member
-1 MASFQARGAILE
+1 M
-13 KAPSVLATIPASVL
+13 LATIPASVL
-27 AGITG
+27 TGITG
-32 HPVSVEVHVSSGL
+32 YPVSVEVHVSSGL

-68 LLSSGVVWPP
+68 LLSSGVDWPP

-89 IRKEGPGLDLAIA
+89 IRKEGSGLDLAIA
-102 MGVMVADEQ
+102 IGVLVADEQ
-111 LPAEVLAGV
+111 LPADAVGNM

-140 QVRCLDAAAVVVA
+140 QVRSLVTAAIVVA

-165 PVVRAPSTLR
+165 PVVRAPTTLTE
-175 KLVSALRGEEC
+175 LVAALRGEDS
-186 WPDPPRAGSENRLE
+186 WPEPPLLGSADLRED
-200 EGVDLADVRGQ
+200 GADLADVRGQ

-225 HHLLMIGPPG
+225 HHLLLIGPPG

-252 DETTAIEVTM
+252 DENTAIEATM
-262 VHSAV
+262 VHSAA
-267 GLDLPTS
+267 GLDLPSS
-274 GLIRRSPWQA
+274 GLIRRAPWQA
-284 PHHSASMVSMVGG
+284 PHHSASMIALVGG
-297 GSQTLRPGAISC
+297 GSHTLRPGAISC

-322 FAPQA
+322 FGPQA
-327 LDALRQPLEEGVIRV
+327 LDALRQPLEEGSIRV
-342 NRATAVASFPARF
+342 NRAAAMATFPARF

-419 SAAVR
+419 SAQVR
-424 QRVDRA
+424 DRVDQA
-430 RAMARDRGVVS
+430 RAVARDRGVAS
-441 NSELGD
+441 NSELPDG
-447 DALDQ
+447 ALDQ
-452 LAPLDPEAKNLLGR
+452 FAPLDPDAKNLFSH
-466 SITEG
+466 SIAEG

-478 QRVRRVALTLAD
+478 QRVRRVALTLCD
-490 LAEQPPPLNGMVVA
+490 LAGQGPPLTGGIVA

-512 PVTVAHD
+512 PVTVVHD
-519 PWNFANVGR
+519 PWSCSSARR

>member
-1 MASFQARGAILE
+1 MATLLARGIILG
-13 KAPSVLATIPASVL
+13 KAPTVLATIPASVL

-32 HPVSVEVHVSSGL
+32 HPVSVEVHVSMGL

-68 LLSSGVVWPP
+68 LLSSGVTWPP

-89 IRKEGPGLDLAIA
+89 LRKEGPGLDLAIA
-102 MGVMVADEQ
+102 IGVLVADDQ
-111 LPAEVLAGV
+111 IPAELVADT

-132 RSVPGVLP
+132 RAVPGVLP
-140 QVRCLDAAAVVVA
+140 QVRSLDTAAVVLA

-165 PVVRAPSTLR
+165 PEVRAPDTLR
-175 KLVSALRGEEC
+175 DLLAALRGEQV
-186 WPDPPRAGSENRLE
+186 WPDLPIPLPGCQWE
-200 EGVDLADVRGQ
+200 EAVDLADVRGQ

-252 DETTAIEVTM
+252 DEATAIEATM
-262 VHSAV
+262 VHSAA
-267 GLDLPTS
+267 GLDLPPS
-274 GLIRRSPWQA
+274 GLVRRAPWQA
-284 PHHSASMVSMVGG
+284 PHHSASMIALVGG
-297 GSQTLRPGAISC
+297 GSRALRPGAVSC

-327 LDALRQPLEEGVIRV
+327 LDSLRQPLEEGIIRV
-342 NRATAVASFPARF
+342 NRAAAMASFPARF

-367 ELGQPGMCRCTPVAR
+367 ELGQPGMCRCTPLAR

-406 EVSDLFDAPPGES
+406 DVSDLFDAPAGES
-419 SAAVR
+419 SADVKVR
-424 QRVDRA
+424 VEQA
-430 RAMARDRGVVS
+430 RAAARRRGVVA
-441 NSELGD
+441 NSELRD
-447 DALDQ
+447 DALEEV
-452 LAPLDPEAKNLLGR
+452 APLDPEAKNLLCHAIG
-466 SITEG
+466 EG

-478 QRVRRVALTLAD
+478 QRVRRVALTLTD
-490 LAEQPPPLNGMVVA
+490 LAGEEPPLTGGVVA

-519 PWNFANVGR
+519 PWSCANVR

>member
-1 MASFQARGAILE
+1 M
-13 KAPSVLATIPASVL
+13 LATIPASVL

-32 HPVSVEVHVSSGL
+32 YPVSVEVHVSSGL

-68 LLSSGVVWPP
+68 LLSSGVDWPP

-89 IRKEGPGLDLAIA
+89 IRKEGSGLDLAIA
-102 MGVMVADEQ
+102 MGVLVADEQ
-111 LPAEVLAGV
+111 LPAEAVGDM

-140 QVRCLDAAAVVVA
+140 QVRSLESAAIVVA

-165 PVVRAPSTLR
+165 PVVRAPSTLAE
-175 KLVSALRGEEC
+175 LVSALRGEDS
-186 WPDPPRAGSENRLE
+186 WPEPPLLGSADLRED
-200 EGVDLADVRGQ
+200 VADLADVRGQ

-225 HHLLMIGPPG
+225 HHLLLIGPPG

-252 DETTAIEVTM
+252 DENTAIEATM
-262 VHSAV
+262 VHSAA
-267 GLDLPTS
+267 GLDLPSS
-274 GLIRRSPWQA
+274 GLIRRAPWQA
-284 PHHSASMVSMVGG
+284 PHHSASMIALVGG
-297 GSQTLRPGAISC
+297 GSHTLRPGAISC

-322 FAPQA
+322 FGPQA
-327 LDALRQPLEEGVIRV
+327 LDALRQPLEEGSIRV
-342 NRATAVASFPARF
+342 NRAAAMATFPARF

-419 SAAVR
+419 SAQVR
-424 QRVDRA
+424 DRVNQA
-430 RAMARDRGVVS
+430 RAVARDRGVAS
-441 NSELGD
+441 NSELPD
-447 DALDQ
+447 SALDQ
-452 LAPLDPEAKNLLGR
+452 FAPLDPDAKNLFSH
-466 SITEG
+466 SIAEG

-478 QRVRRVALTLAD
+478 QRVRRVALTLGD
-490 LAEQPPPLNGMVVA
+490 LAGQGPPLTGGIVA

-512 PVTVAHD
+512 PVTVVHD
-519 PWNFANVGR
+519 PWSCSSARR

>member
-1 MASFQARGAILE
+1 M
-13 KAPSVLATIPASVL
+13 LATIPASVL

-32 HPVSVEVHVSSGL
+32 HPVSVEVHVSLGL

-52 LPDAACR
+52 LPDTACR

-68 LLSSGVVWPP
+68 LLSSGVDWPP

-102 MGVMVADEQ
+102 IGVLVADDQ
-111 LPAEVLAGV
+111 LPAEDLADM

-132 RSVPGVLP
+132 RAVPGVLP
-140 QVRCLDAAAVVVA
+140 QVRCLDSAEVVVA
-153 PESAAEAALANG
+153 PESAAEAALAKG
-165 PVVRAPSTLR
+165 PAVRAPATLGE
-175 KLVSALRGEEC
+175 LVSALRGEDA
-186 WPDPPRAGSENRLE
+186 WPDPPLSESATPSAKTM
-200 EGVDLADVRGQ
+200 DLADVRGQ

-246 GLLPPL
+246 GLLPSL
-252 DETTAIEVTM
+252 DESTAIEATM
-262 VHSAV
+262 VHSAA
-267 GLDLPTS
+267 GLDLPSS
-274 GLIRRSPWQA
+274 GLIRQAPWQA
-284 PHHSASMVSMVGG
+284 PHHSASMIALVGG

-342 NRATAVASFPARF
+342 NRATAAASFPARF

-367 ELGQPGMCRCTPVAR
+367 ELGQPGMCRCTPLAR

-406 EVSDLFDAPPGES
+406 EVSDLFDASPGES
-419 SAAVR
+419 SAEVR
-424 QRVDRA
+424 ARVDRA
-430 RAMARDRGVVS
+430 RSAAIERGVPS
-441 NSELGD
+441 NSELPD
-447 DALDQ
+447 DALDEF
-452 LAPLDPEAKNLLGR
+452 APLDPEARNLF
-466 SITEG
+466 SHAIAEG

-490 LAEQPPPLNGMVVA
+490 LSGHAPPLTGGIVA

-512 PVTVAHD
+512 PVTVVHD
-519 PWNFANVGR
+519 PWSIANGRR

>member
-1 MASFQARGAILE
+1 M
-13 KAPSVLATIPASVL
+13 LATIPASVL

-32 HPVSVEVHVSSGL
+32 HPVSVEVHVSAGL

-68 LLSSGVVWPP
+68 LLSNKIVWPP

-111 LPAEVLAGV
+111 LPAEAVASM

-132 RSVPGVLP
+132 RAVPGVLP
-140 QVRCLDAAAVVVA
+140 QVRCLETAAVVVA

-165 PVVRAPSTLR
+165 PVVRAPSTLAE
-175 KLVSALRGEEC
+175 LVSALRGESC
-186 WPDPPRAGSENRLE
+186 WPDPPLAGTENRLE
-200 EGVDLADVRGQ
+200 DGVDLAEVRGQ

-262 VHSAV
+262 VHSAA
-267 GLDLPTS
+267 GLDLPSS
-274 GLIRRSPWQA
+274 GLVCQGPWQA
-284 PHHSASMVSMVGG
+284 PHHSASMISLVGG

-342 NRATAVASFPARF
+342 NRATAAASFPARF

-419 SAAVR
+419 SAEVR
-424 QRVDRA
+424 ERVDRA
-430 RAMARDRGVVS
+430 RGIARDRGVAS
-441 NSELGD
+441 NSELKD

-452 LAPLDPEAKNLLGR
+452 LAPLDPEAKNLLGHA
-466 SITEG
+466 IAEG

-478 QRVRRVALTLAD
+478 QRVRRVALTLTD
-490 LAEQPPPLNGMVVA
+490 LAEQSPPLNGMVVA

-519 PWNFANVGR
+519 SWSFANAKR

>member
-1 MASFQARGAILE
+1 M
-13 KAPSVLATIPASVL
+13 
-27 AGITG
+27 
-32 HPVSVEVHVSSGL
+32 SSGL

-68 LLSSGVVWPP
+68 LLSSGVDWPP

-102 MGVMVADEQ
+102 MGVMVADEK
-111 LPAEVLAGV
+111 LPADTLADM
-120 AFLAELGLDGRL
+120 AFMAELGLDGRL
-132 RSVPGVLP
+132 RPVPGVLP
-140 QVRCLDAAAVVVA
+140 QVRCLETSAIVVA
-153 PESAAEAALANG
+153 PECAAEASLANG
-165 PVVRAPSTLR
+165 PVVRAPATLGE
-175 KLVSALRGEEC
+175 LVAALRGEKD
-186 WPDPPRAGSENRLE
+186 WPELLAPVSAIGHQ
-200 EGVDLADVRGQ
+200 EGADLADVKGQ

-246 GLLPPL
+246 GLLPSL
-252 DETTAIEVTM
+252 DEATAIEATM
-262 VHSAV
+262 VHSAA
-267 GLDLPTS
+267 GLDLPPS
-274 GLIRRSPWQA
+274 GLIRRAPWQA
-284 PHHSASMVSMVGG
+284 PHHATSMIALVGG
-297 GSQTLRPGAISC
+297 GSRTLRPGAISC

-327 LDALRQPLEEGVIRV
+327 LDSLRQPLEEGVIRV
-342 NRATAVASFPARF
+342 NRAASVASFPARF

-367 ELGQPGMCRCTPVAR
+367 ELGQPGMCRCTPLAR

-419 SAAVR
+419 SSEVR
-424 QRVDRA
+424 DRVN
-430 RAMARDRGVVS
+430 MARSVAQSRGVVS
-441 NSELGD
+441 NSELQD
-447 DALDQ
+447 DALDEF
-452 LAPLDPEAKNLLGR
+452 APLDPDAR
-466 SITEG
+466 SLFSHAIAEG

-490 LAEQPPPLNGMVVA
+490 LAGQTPPLTGGIVA

-519 PWNFANVGR
+519 PWSLANA

>member
-1 MASFQARGAILE
+1 M
-13 KAPSVLATIPASVL
+13 LATIPASVL

-32 HPVSVEVHVSSGL
+32 HPVSVEVHVSCGL

-68 LLSSGVVWPP
+68 LLSSGVTWPP

-102 MGVMVADEQ
+102 MGVLVADDQ
-111 LPAEVLAGV
+111 LPAEALADM

-132 RSVPGVLP
+132 RAVPGVLP
-140 QVRCLDAAAVVVA
+140 QVRCMETGAIVVA
-153 PESAAEAALANG
+153 PESAAEAGLANG
-165 PVVRAPSTLR
+165 PVVRAPSTLQE
-175 KLVSALRGEEC
+175 LISALRGEVA
-186 WPDPPRAGSENRLE
+186 WPDWPIPGPANPLE
-200 EGVDLADVRGQ
+200 EAADLADVRGQ

-252 DETTAIEVTM
+252 DEATAIEATM
-262 VHSAV
+262 VHSGV
-267 GLDLPTS
+267 GLGLPSS
-274 GLIRRSPWQA
+274 GLIRRAPWQA
-284 PHHSASMVSMVGG
+284 PHHSASMIALVGG
-297 GSQTLRPGAISC
+297 GSRALRPGAISC

-342 NRATAVASFPARF
+342 NRATAAASFPARF

-367 ELGQPGMCRCTPVAR
+367 ELGQPGMCRCTPLAR

-406 EVSDLFDAPPGES
+406 EVSDLFDASPGES
-419 SAAVR
+419 SAEVR
-424 QRVDRA
+424 ERVERA
-430 RAMARDRGVVS
+430 RAVARDRGAAS
-441 NSELGD
+441 NSELPD
-447 DALDQ
+447 DTLDQ
-452 LAPLDPEAKNLLGR
+452 LAPLDPEAKSLF
-466 SITEG
+466 SHAIAEG

-490 LAEQPPPLNGMVVA
+490 LAGKTPPLTGGIVA

-519 PWNFANVGR
+519 PWSLANVRP